1 MKSNAMD
8 TLHKAMKSKCCVT
21 KNVHRIHHKLI
32 FHKDLYELY
41 LTATFS
47 MALLFRHFHKKK
59 LFS

>member
-1 MKSNAMD
+1 MD
-8 TLHKAMKSKCCVT
+8 TLHKAMKSKCCIT

-41 LTATFS
+41 LTAAFS
-47 MALLFRHFHKKK
+47 KALLFRHFQKKK